1 MITTKQFDK
10 FDFFT
15 GVEAKIIHYVAS
27 RSVIKNKAGYKAEDF
42 RGLILQTANGRP
54 YGCNSSIITVINN
67 ALRDMVVRE
76 LATRVRE
83 TCFGRPYIY
92 IFSHAVVS
100 AISRRLGEM
109 DDFGL
114 KVQEQTILQFVN
126 RYHQNKEP
134 LVKEN
139 VPGASTVRV
148 LLDDERY
155 FKRNESAE
163 GEVITVTYT
172 PTELA
177 QTYYERWCDIIDI
190 YTTV

>member
-1 MITTKQFDK
+1 MATNKQFDK

-15 GVEAKIIHYVAS
+15 EVEVKILHYVAS

-42 RGLILQTANGRP
+42 RGLILQTSNGRP
-54 YGCNSSIITVINN
+54 YGCNSSVATVINN

-76 LATRVRE
+76 LATRIRE

-92 IFSHAVVS
+92 IFSHTVVS
-100 AISRRLGEM
+100 AISRRLKEM

-114 KVQEQTILQFVN
+114 KVQEQTILQLVN
-126 RYHQNKEP
+126 RYNANKES

-139 VPGASTVRV
+139 VPGVSTVRI
-148 LLDDERY
+148 LLDDEQY
-155 FKRNESAE
+155 FKRIESTE
-163 GEVITVTYT
+163 LDIVTVSYT

-177 QTYYERWCDIIDI
+177 QTLYKRWCEIIDI
-190 YTTV
+190 YTAD